1 MHPDGTVQMEALT
14 PALRIDCDWRDDRQR
29 DLLARFV
36 QGLRNA
42 FVGLK
47 AYYESPSR
55 PVPGYR
61 SCEESVSI
69 DRWFPYKNSYTTE
82 GGIEHTF
89 EYKSRLAE
97 GALVFLAKG
106 AHAEGK
112 SNIIVI
118 KFTRTYSKE
127 VHELLAGEGFAPE
140 LYAVEDLAGGWKM
153 VVMEY
158 LSGWTML
165 HCKNDEEQQIYK
177 EGLRT
182 AIDLIHG
189 RSFVHGDIRAPN
201 VLVSDDDKI
210 KIIDFDHCGK
220 NKVDV
225 YPREWKPM
233 IKDAKEGDVLRK
245 EHDNYMFDRIFDQ
258 SMPLVRSFFRTL
270 R

>member
-1 MHPDGTVQMEALT
+1 M
-14 PALRIDCDWRDDRQR
+14 
-29 DLLARFV
+29 
-36 QGLRNA
+36 
-42 FVGLK
+42 
-47 AYYESPSR
+47 
-55 PVPGYR
+55 
-61 SCEESVSI
+61 
-69 DRWFPYKNSYTTE
+69 
-82 GGIEHTF
+82 
-89 EYKSRLAE
+89 
-97 GALVFLAKG
+97 
-106 AHAEGK
+106 
-112 SNIIVI
+112 
-118 KFTRTYSKE
+118 FTRTYSKE

-140 LYAVEDLAGGWKM
+140 LYAVEDLA

-220 NKVDV
+220 NKVEV